1 MRIRRC
7 GAFPATALAAPL
19 SVVLATISLSAC
31 GPDAGPSTA
40 SAGTPVPAAAAPAQ
54 TNQTAQT
61 AAPGNNTPASS
72 PYAADAARDAVP
84 GQASAPVQSVEASL
98 AADSRQIAPVLSYAP
113 GDTDAPADDSRR
125 TATTSQ

>member
-61 AAPGNNTPASS
+61 AAPGNNAPASS
-72 PYAADAARDAVP
+72 PYAADAVP